1 MANTYL
7 INEGVT
13 QVPFTSSNTTLL
25 QHQSNKNIVW
35 ISWGYGEATYTT
47 NFNVTDYK
55 TLVFRTN
62 SAYANYEAYA
72 HWTHFI
78 VGNKTYTLSEGGV
91 VNNITVEIDLKK
103 EGITGNVNIGFLMG
117 GNPASGVCSYCYVE
131 TPTIYLVSNTATLNL
146 SKAAGIESVTGAGTH
161 TIGSTVNIDATV
173 LAGYKWSQWSG
184 NTNYLNSA
192 ASTKSNSVTV
202 PDATVSLT
210 ANATGNTYY
219 IAYNTNASTYGKT
232 DSQITGTMANSTH
245 VYGTSKALTANAYS
259 LTGYTF
265 AGWNTKANGT
275 GTSYINAASVNNLT
289 TTAGG
294 TITLYARWTPIT
306 YTIAFNANGGIGT
319 TSSITATYDTS
330 YNLTKNNFTREGY
343 VFIGWSTSQNGNVIY
358 TDQQSISNLRSS
370 TGTITL
376 YAVWVQQGIV
386 HIYVDGIYKP
396 ALVYIY
402 SSNDWKM
409 AQPYSFNNNW
419 KICIE

>member
-25 QHQSNKNIVW
+25 QHQSKNIVW
-35 ISWGYGEATYTT
+35 VSWGYGEATYTT

-55 TLVFRTN
+55 TLVFETEA
-62 SAYANYEAYA
+62 AYANYEAHA
-72 HWTHFI
+72 HWTSFI
-78 VGNKTYTLSEGGV
+78 VGNKTYTLSRGGV
-91 VNNITVEIDLKK
+91 VNNITVEVDLKK

-117 GNPASGVCSYCYVE
+117 GNPASGVCSYCYVK

-192 ASTKSNSVTV
+192 ASTKSNSVTM

-219 IAYNTNASTYGKT
+219 IAYNKNASTYGKT

-245 VYGTSKALTANAYS
+245 VYGTAKALTSNTFA

-265 AGWNTKANGT
+265 NGWNTKANGS
-275 GTSYINAASVNNLT
+275 GVSYANAASVNNLT
-289 TTAGG
+289 ITAGG
-294 TITLYARWTPIT
+294 TVTLYAQWKPIT
-306 YTIAFNANGGIGT
+306 YTVSFNSNGGTGT
-319 TSSITATYDTS
+319 MSSITAEYDKS
-330 YNLTKNNFTREGY
+330 YNLTKNNFTKQGY
-343 VFIGWSTSQNGNVIY
+343 VFVGWSTSANGNIVY
-358 TDQQSISNLRSS
+358 NDQQTINNLMSS
-370 TGTITL
+370 SGTIIL
-376 YAVWVQQGIV
+376 YAVWVQEGIV
-386 HIYVDGIYKP
+386 YIYVNGTYKP
-396 ALVYIY
+396 ALVYVY
-402 SSNDWKM
+402 SNEWKM
-409 AQPYSFNNNW
+409 AQPYNFKDSW
-419 KICIE
+419 KICTN